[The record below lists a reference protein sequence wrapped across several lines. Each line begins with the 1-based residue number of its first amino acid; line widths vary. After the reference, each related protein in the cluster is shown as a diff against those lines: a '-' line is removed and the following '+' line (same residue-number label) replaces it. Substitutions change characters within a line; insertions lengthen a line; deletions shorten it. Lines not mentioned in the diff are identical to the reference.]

1 MKFRAFVKEGMCHTD
16 AREDDFIPE
25 DEIIWY
31 LDYAGISVSTFD
43 LIDSLVNGEH
53 EQEAEYVRHE
63 EYPIMQYIGL
73 KDKQGVEIYECDILK
88 VASNGYANYISA
100 YGDNCKVEY
109 NEDRCGYIATTGNG
123 YDTRNA
129 FDLNCDAEI
138 EVIGNIYENPELY
151 SFEG

>member
-1 MKFRAFVKEGMCHTD
+1 MENSRFKFRAWDKKRKKIYEVGFIDFSLEFVRCNNIQ
-16 AREDDFIPE
+16 ARDF
-25 DEIIWY
+25 DQM
-31 LDYAGISVSTFD
+31 
-43 LIDSLVNGEH
+43 N
-53 EQEAEYVRHE
+53 
-63 EYPIMQYIGL
+63 IMQFTGL
-73 KDKQGVEIYECDILK
+73 KDKNGVEIYEGDVLK

-138 EVIGNIYENPELY
+138 EVIGNIYENPELLR
-151 SFEG
+151 

>member
-1 MKFRAFVKEGMCHTD
+1 
-16 AREDDFIPE
+16 
-25 DEIIWY
+25 
-31 LDYAGISVSTFD
+31 
-43 LIDSLVNGEH
+43 
-53 EQEAEYVRHE
+53 
-63 EYPIMQYIGL
+63 MQFTGL
-73 KDKQGVEIYECDILK
+73 KDKNGVEIYEGDVLK

-138 EVIGNIYENPELY
+138 EVIGNIYENPELLR
-151 SFEG
+151 

>member
-1 MKFRAFVKEGMCHTD
+1 MCHTD

-73 KDKQGVEIYECDILK
+73 KDKQGVEIYEGDIVK
-88 VASNGYANYISA
+88 QSDDFEGDIIMEIVFFNGSFLAKESDGYRGTIIS
-100 YGDNCKVEY
+100 DKM
-109 NEDRCGYIATTGNG
+109 
-123 YDTRNA
+123 
-129 FDLNCDAEI
+129 
-138 EVIGNIYENPELY
+138 EVIGNIYENKNLLDEN
-151 SFEG
+151 

>member
-1 MKFRAFVKEGMCHTD
+1 MENSRFKFRAWDKKRKKIYEVGFIDFSLEFVRCNNIQ
-16 AREDDFIPE
+16 ARD
-25 DEIIWY
+25 
-31 LDYAGISVSTFD
+31 
-43 LIDSLVNGEH
+43 IDQMN
-53 EQEAEYVRHE
+53 
-63 EYPIMQYIGL
+63 IMQFTGL
-73 KDKQGVEIYECDILK
+73 KDKNGVEIYEGDVLK

-138 EVIGNIYENPELY
+138 EVIGNIYENPELLR
-151 SFEG
+151 